1 MVGIRSCGAY
11 VPAYRLSREEIG
23 RAMGGFAI
31 AGERSVANVDEDSIT
46 MAVEA
51 ARNALNGVDRS
62 EIDTLF
68 FASTSAPYKEKQS
81 ASTLMLGA
89 DLNEGIMTYDI
100 ANSIGAGASALNL
113 AMDRVKSGSARNV
126 LVAAS
131 DCRPATCGSDFE
143 QIFGDGAAAIIISN
157 EDLIAEYEGGYSIT
171 DDFIGVWR
179 TSEDKFD
186 RSWED
191 RFVKLEGYQKN
202 VTAAVNGLFSK
213 YRVGPSDFQKVVLP
227 APDQR
232 SLKTISKALG
242 FDLKTQVQDSLLATV
257 GDTGA
262 SHPLLIL
269 TACLES
275 AKPSDKILFVSYGD
289 GAQALIFTVMNKIE
303 NIKNRRRVEDYIEDR
318 ISLANY
324 EQYLKL
330 RNLIVTEAA
339 RRPAY
344 PSSAPYMWRERNY
357 LVRLHGSKCKNCG
370 TEQFPR
376 QRVCYECK
384 TKDKF
389 KEIELSSRNGTV
401 ITYTKDYLFPAILP
415 PSIQSTIELDGGCRL
430 YMMVTDIKSD
440 DIKSMMPIEMTFR
453 MLHDRAGFYHY
464 GWKARPLKV
473 TRNL

>member
-11 VPAYRLSREEIG
+11 VPVYRLSREEIG
-23 RAMGGFAI
+23 RAMGGYAM

-46 MAVEA
+46 MAVES

-62 EIDTLF
+62 EIDALF

-81 ASTLMLGA
+81 ASTITLGA
-89 DLNEGIMTYDI
+89 DLNEGIMTSDI
-100 ANSIGAGASALNL
+100 ANSIGAGASAINL
-113 AMDRVKSGSARNV
+113 AMDRVKSGSARNI
-126 LVAAS
+126 LIAAS
-131 DCRPATCGSDFE
+131 DCRPATGGSDFE
-143 QIFGDGAAAIIISN
+143 QSFGDGAGAIIISN
-157 EDLIAEYEGGYSIT
+157 EDLIAEFEGGYSIT

-202 VTAAVNGLFSK
+202 VTAAVNGLFNK
-213 YRVGPSDFQKVVLP
+213 YKMGPSDFQKVVLP

-232 SLKTISKALG
+232 SLKAVSRALG
-242 FDLKTQVQDSLLATV
+242 FDFKTQVQDPLFATV

-262 SHPLLIL
+262 SHPLVIL

-275 AKPSDKILFVSYGD
+275 AKPNDKILFVSYGD
-289 GAQALIFTVMNKIE
+289 GAQALIFTVTDKIE
-303 NIKNRRRVEDYIEDR
+303 NFKNRRRVEDCIEDR

-324 EQYLKL
+324 EEYLKL
-330 RNLIVTEAA
+330 KNLIVTEAA

-344 PSSAPYMWRERNY
+344 PSSSPYMWRERNY
-357 LVRLHGSKCKNCG
+357 FVRLHGSKCLNCG
-370 TEQFPR
+370 TEQYPR
-376 QRVCYECK
+376 HRVCYECK

-389 KEIELSSRNGTV
+389 EEIELAGRKGSV
-401 ITYTKDYLFPAILP
+401 ITYTKDYLFPATLP
-415 PSIQSTIELDGGCRL
+415 PSVQATVELDGGCRL
-430 YMMVTDIKSD
+430 YMMVADIKPD
-440 DIKSMMPIEMTFR
+440 DMKSRMPVEMTFR

-464 GWKARPLKV
+464 GWKARPFKV
-473 TRNL
+473 RRDL